1 MHDTTQQ
8 TSRLENSD
16 AHNRDADM
24 QLILGNVEHF
34 LQKVP
39 TSTFTLRIQV
49 NEQIIGKGKL
59 AS

>member
-24 QLILGNVEHF
+24 QQLILGNLEHF
-34 LQKVP
+34 FVE
-39 TSTFTLRIQV
+39 SAYAFILRI
-49 NEQIIGKGKL
+49 
-59 AS
+59 